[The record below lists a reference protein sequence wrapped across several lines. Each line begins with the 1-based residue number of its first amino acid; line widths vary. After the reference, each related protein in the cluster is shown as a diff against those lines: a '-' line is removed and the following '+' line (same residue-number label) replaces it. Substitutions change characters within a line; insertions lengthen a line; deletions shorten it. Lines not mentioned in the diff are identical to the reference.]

1 MSALL
6 KKILEDELQADYISA
21 LSETKEVVCDNG
33 TLEGAQ
39 DAYGI
44 LSTLLL
50 ASINND
56 ADRCLEL
63 AKQLNEVNREYF
75 EQHTWLGRN
84 QDTTHD
90 PANDKY
96 HNED

>member
-21 LSETKEVVCDNG
+21 LSETAEVVCNKA
-33 TLEGAQ
+33 TVEGAQ

-56 ADRCLEL
+56 AERCLEL
-63 AKQLNEVNREYF
+63 AKQLNDVNREYF
-75 EQHTWLGRN
+75 AQHTWLGRN

-96 HNED
+96 HRED

>member
-1 MSALL
+1 MSDLL
-6 KKILEDELQADYISA
+6 KKILEEELQADYISA
-21 LSETKEVVCDNG
+21 LSETAEVVCNKS
-33 TLEGAQ
+33 TVEGAQ

-50 ASINND
+50 AAINSD
-56 ADRCLEL
+56 AERCLEL

-75 EQHTWLGRN
+75 ATYTWLGRN

-96 HNED
+96 HRED